1 MSFISGE
8 GKINAAF
15 HPVATTDEAV
25 MGSGSIARFA
35 APGSATE
42 GRFGLFEYKMPPR
55 AAGPGPHFH
64 KTFSESFYILSGTVR
79 LFDGERWVDAAP
91 GDFLYVPQNGVH
103 AFRNDGDEAAD
114 MLLLFAPAPPREKY
128 FRALAE
134 IAADGRTLTEE
145 EWTRLFAE
153 HDQYRA

>member
-1 MSFISGE
+1 
-8 GKINAAF
+8 
-15 HPVATTDEAV
+15 
-25 MGSGSIARFA
+25 
-35 APGSATE
+35 
-42 GRFGLFEYKMPPR
+42 MPPR

-64 KTFSESFYILSGTVR
+64 KTFAESFYILSGTVR